1 MCVSCRKLWFMR
13 IDLHTHSWVSDGTE
27 SPQDVVKQAH
37 QAGLD
42 IVALTDHDAVDG
54 WDAARSAALE
64 LGMGWVGGIEISCRV
79 PDTGVTVHML
89 AYLPDPEDPALVA
102 AMADQRD
109 SRVVRAQMIVERL
122 GVDFPITWEDVLAQ
136 TSDGA
141 TIGRP
146 HIADALVAANI
157 VLDRSAAFADML
169 SSKSRYYVDQPA
181 PSPVGAVEMIRAAGG
196 VPVMAHPAAPARGR
210 VIRHADLED
219 CVDAGLAGVEIYHR
233 DNNET
238 GRTWLHDVARQ
249 RDLIVTG
256 SSDYHGTGKPNRLGE
271 NLTEPEQ
278 LQRILAQAAP
288 HNRSA
293 YTAGLPTE
301 WLR

>member
-1 MCVSCRKLWFMR
+1 MR
-13 IDLHTHSWVSDGTE
+13 IDIHTHSWVSDGTE
-27 SPQDVVKQAH
+27 SPADVIKQGHA
-37 QAGLD
+37 AGLD
-42 IVALTDHDAVDG
+42 VISLTDHDAVEG

-64 LGMGWVGGIEISCRV
+64 MEIGWLGGIEVSCRV

-89 AYLPDPEDPALVA
+89 AYMPDPEDAALVA
-102 AMADQRD
+102 AMEEQRN
-109 SRVVRAQMIVERL
+109 SRMARARMIVEKL
-122 GVDFPITWEDVLAQ
+122 AEDFPITWEDVLAQ

-157 VLDRSAAFADML
+157 IPDRSSAFSDLL

-181 PSPVGAVEMIRAAGG
+181 PSPVRAVEMIRAAGG

-210 VIRHADLED
+210 VIRAADLEE
-219 CVDAGLAGVEIYHR
+219 CVDAGLAGVEIHHR
-233 DNNET
+233 DNNQA
-238 GRTWLHDVARQ
+238 GREWLHKVARE
-249 RDLIVTG
+249 RNLIVTG

-278 LQRILAQAAP
+278 LQKILNQAAP
-288 HNRSA
+288 ANRSA
-293 YTAGLPTE
+293 YTAGLPAE
-301 WLR
+301 WVR

>member
-1 MCVSCRKLWFMR
+1 MR

-27 SPQDVVKQAH
+27 SPADVIKQGHA
-37 QAGLD
+37 AGLD
-42 IVALTDHDAVDG
+42 VISLTDHDAVEG

-64 LGMGWVGGIEISCRV
+64 VGIGWLGGIEVSCRV

-89 AYLPDPEDPALVA
+89 AYMPDPEDAALVA
-102 AMADQRD
+102 AMEEQRN
-109 SRVVRAQMIVERL
+109 SRMVRARMIVEKL
-122 GVDFPITWEDVLAQ
+122 AEDFPITWEDVLAQ

-157 VLDRSAAFADML
+157 IPDRSSAFSDLL

-181 PSPVGAVEMIRAAGG
+181 PSPVRAVEMIRAAGG
-196 VPVMAHPAAPARGR
+196 APVMAHPAAPARGR
-210 VIRHADLED
+210 VIRASDLEE
-219 CVDAGLAGVEIYHR
+219 CVDAGLAGVEIHHR
-233 DNNET
+233 DNNQA
-238 GRTWLHDVARQ
+238 GREWLHKVARE
-249 RDLIVTG
+249 RNLIVTG

-278 LQRILAQAAP
+278 LQKILAQAAP
-288 HNRSA
+288 DNRSA
-293 YTAGLPTE
+293 YTAGLPAE
-301 WLR
+301 WVR

>member
-1 MCVSCRKLWFMR
+1 MR

-27 SPQDVVKQAH
+27 SPADVIKQGHA
-37 QAGLD
+37 AGLD
-42 IVALTDHDAVDG
+42 VISLTDHDAVEG

-64 LGMGWVGGIEISCRV
+64 VGIGWLGGIEVSCRV

-89 AYLPDPEDPALVA
+89 AYMPDPEDAALVA
-102 AMADQRD
+102 AMEEQRN
-109 SRVVRAQMIVERL
+109 SRMVRARMIVEKL
-122 GVDFPITWEDVLAQ
+122 AEDFPITWEDVLAQ

-157 VLDRSAAFADML
+157 IPDRSSAFSDLL

-181 PSPVGAVEMIRAAGG
+181 PSPVRAVEMIRAAGG

-210 VIRHADLED
+210 VIRAADLEE
-219 CVDAGLAGVEIYHR
+219 CVDAGLAGVEIHHR
-233 DNNET
+233 DNNQA
-238 GRTWLHDVARQ
+238 GREWLHKVARE
-249 RDLIVTG
+249 RNLIITG

-278 LQRILAQAAP
+278 LQKILAQAAP
-288 HNRSA
+288 SNQSA
-293 YTAGLPTE
+293 YTAGLPAE
-301 WLR
+301 WVR